1 MQRQIE
7 ELSRKADQGS
17 QQLQGEA
24 LEHELETCYAPI
36 CRMSS
41 SRCPKVSSAVTF
53 FTAFKVLPANSSD
66 HWGMQTH

>member
-1 MQRQIE
+1 
-7 ELSRKADQGS
+7 
-17 QQLQGEA
+17 
-24 LEHELETCYAPI
+24 
-36 CRMSS
+36 MSS